1 MRKKKYAQTEK
12 GGGMALQEYMA
23 KHGSGQSTPE
33 SGRSYLAGARESAM
47 QAAEKRTEAAVAGLE
62 AQRPEIE
69 RRYDALARQNYQG
82 YMQSRSGLANSLA
95 SQGLYNS
102 GYSDSAQVAQ
112 TTSYRER
119 GNENEQER
127 ERALRELETQIAL
140 ARMEG
145 SANLSELEAQYLSL
159 MQEQWNADRAYNY
172 QKDRDAVADM
182 QWEKKMEYQKGRDA
196 VADTQWEKE
205 FVATQEMVELEKE
218 MWLKE
223 AESEE
228 EQRAIENA
236 YMFGMAGDM
245 SRLKALNIDTSY
257 LEKLLELEMQQMYRS
272 VYGSGGSGG
281 SSYTGGGSNRGGS
294 GNGGAKPSEQQ
305 LYETDPITYAE
316 VLGYAESFLNQ
327 QANTSLEKMLSLLER
342 NYGSFQLRY
351 GDQADEYYTLYR
363 DVILANHPAVPGSNY
378 TVEETTYKY
387 DYKDLFD
394 GYYNRLYDAT
404 STTNTDGSTTKG
416 VVYNPTQAQNVVTE
430 ILTLYTG
437 GEISETTKTALI
449 EGLGL
454 TSLYAAAAKQAAQEY
469 RTETRAQRWGVG
481 E

>member
-1 MRKKKYAQTEK
+1 
-12 GGGMALQEYMA
+12 MALQEYMA

-172 QKDRDAVADM
+172 QKDRDAVADTHWAKEMEYQKGRDAVADTQWEKKMEYQKDRDAVADM

-294 GNGGAKPSEQQ
+294 GNGGVYTEELDAVKRREVEMEAAGLIDTYHRHGNTERELLSYIGGDSAKQMYTNKYGAEG
-305 LYETDPITYAE
+305 YEYLTELI
-316 VLGYAESFLNQ
+316 VSGYSAYQ
-327 QANTSLEKMLSLLER
+327 
-342 NYGSFQLRY
+342 
-351 GDQADEYYTLYR
+351 
-363 DVILANHPAVPGSNY
+363 PNY
-378 TVEETTYKY
+378 TMDY
-387 DYKDLFD
+387 DTAKASVDRMLKRIDQIYESNEPDLYGAAD
-394 GYYNRLYDAT
+394 TVADAVALQRKEIAKAIAEYDISNADKT
-404 STTNTDGSTTKG
+404 KLISYAGVTNEWREMSK
-416 VVYNPTQAQNVVTE
+416 
-430 ILTLYTG
+430 
-437 GEISETTKTALI
+437 
-449 EGLGL
+449 
-454 TSLYAAAAKQAAQEY
+454 
-469 RTETRAQRWGVG
+469 
-481 E
+481 

>member
-1 MRKKKYAQTEK
+1 
-12 GGGMALQEYMA
+12 MALQEYMA

-294 GNGGAKPSEQQ
+294 GNGGVYTEELDAVKRREVEMEAAGLIDTYHRHGNTERELLSYIGGDSAKQMYTNKYGAEG
-305 LYETDPITYAE
+305 YEYLTELI
-316 VLGYAESFLNQ
+316 VSGYSAYQ
-327 QANTSLEKMLSLLER
+327 
-342 NYGSFQLRY
+342 
-351 GDQADEYYTLYR
+351 
-363 DVILANHPAVPGSNY
+363 PNY
-378 TVEETTYKY
+378 TMDY
-387 DYKDLFD
+387 DTAKASVDRMLKRIDQIYESNEPDLYGAAD
-394 GYYNRLYDAT
+394 TVADAVALQRKEIAKAIAEYDISNADKT
-404 STTNTDGSTTKG
+404 KLISYAGVTNEWREMSK
-416 VVYNPTQAQNVVTE
+416 
-430 ILTLYTG
+430 
-437 GEISETTKTALI
+437 
-449 EGLGL
+449 
-454 TSLYAAAAKQAAQEY
+454 
-469 RTETRAQRWGVG
+469 
-481 E
+481 